1 MSFPGSTIKK
11 QLKVFLP
18 FTWRGALFLFLSCI
32 FLISG
37 ILRIDL
43 ALLLWGGAFLL
54 ISVYTLLGNHLTRV
68 IARNHFKKRP
78 GAYDIF
84 LPVKG
89 HFPGTVARAD
99 IRIELPA
106 FLLPGFVVYFSYI
119 LTWRN
124 HRSIRIEC
132 RLTGRTNS
140 RVIEFPAEKRGDYH
154 SDIALLIY
162 RDVLGFTRGSIPLN
176 VEERVRIFPD
186 SVPAA
191 DNIRRLEEG
200 GEATE
205 FVKRRRLSEER
216 LEVRKYYPGDD
227 PRRLN
232 WKVYAHLGELFL
244 RVGEETPPPES
255 RIFVI
260 LDSNQSGQATSEF
273 SADYLD
279 SIVEACTAL
288 MQVLLLRGINI
299 IFAAPGMSNPSVVSM
314 EKYHELLSLLSG
326 IWWNTKQK
334 SLQYPVNRNI
344 QAIIFSSPG
353 SPGLQS
359 IVESVKSRGWNLSL
373 IFKTFNPPPAAKK
386 ISRLKRSLFV
396 QEKSGNN
403 RKKIRN
409 FSGQL
414 EEAITAEITRYRGA
428 PWRLKNVHRL

>member
-1 MSFPGSTIKK
+1 M
-11 QLKVFLP
+11 
-18 FTWRGALFLFLSCI
+18 LFLFLACS

-54 ISVYTLLGNHLTRV
+54 ISVYTLLGNHLARV

-89 HFPGTVARAD
+89 LFPGTVARAD

-106 FLLPGFVVYFSYI
+106 FLLPGFIVYFSYI
-119 LTWRN
+119 LNWQN
-124 HRSIRIEC
+124 HRSIRIGC
-132 RLTGRTNS
+132 RLTGRKS
-140 RVIEFPAEKRGDYH
+140 SSAIEILAEKRGDYH

-176 VEERVRIFPD
+176 VEERVRVFPD
-186 SVPAA
+186 IVAAA
-191 DNIRRLEEG
+191 DNIRRFEEG

-232 WKVYAHLGELFL
+232 WKVYAHIGELFS

-255 RIFVI
+255 RILVI
-260 LDSNQSGQATSEF
+260 LDSNRPDLVISEF

-299 IFAAPGMSNPSVVSM
+299 IFTAPGLSNPSVSPW
-314 EKYHELLSLLSG
+314 K
-326 IWWNTKQK
+326 NTMNFF
-334 SLQYPVNRNI
+334 PC
-344 QAIIFSSPG
+344 FPG
-353 SPGLQS
+353 SGGIPS
-359 IVESVKSRGWNLSL
+359 SKSCS
-373 IFKTFNPPPAAKK
+373 
-386 ISRLKRSLFV
+386 
-396 QEKSGNN
+396 
-403 RKKIRN
+403 
-409 FSGQL
+409 
-414 EEAITAEITRYRGA
+414 TR
-428 PWRLKNVHRL
+428 

>member
-1 MSFPGSTIKK
+1 MSFPGSTTKK
-11 QLKVFLP
+11 LLKDILP
-18 FTWRGALFLFLSCI
+18 LTWRGTLFLFLSCS

-54 ISVYTLLGNHLTRV
+54 ISVYTLLGNHLTRI

-78 GAYDIF
+78 GAYDLF

-89 HFPGTVARAD
+89 LFPGTVARAD
-99 IRIELPA
+99 IRIELPP

-124 HRSIRIEC
+124 HRSIRVEC
-132 RLTGRTNS
+132 KLSGRKSS

-154 SDIALLIY
+154 SDIALLKVQ
-162 RDVLGFTRGSIPLN
+162 DVLGFTRGSIPLKA
-176 VEERVRIFPD
+176 EERVRVFPD
-186 SVPAA
+186 TVPAA
-191 DNIRRLEEG
+191 DNIRHLEEG

-255 RIFVI
+255 RILVI
-260 LDSNQSGQATSEF
+260 LDSNRSGRVTSEF

-299 IFAAPGMSNPSVVSM
+299 IFTAPGMSSPLVVSM

-326 IWWNTKQK
+326 IWWNTRQEN
-334 SLQYPVNRNI
+334 LQYPVNRNI

-353 SPGLQS
+353 SQALQS
-359 IVESVKSRGWNLSL
+359 IVESVKSRGWDLSL
-373 IFKTFNPPPAAKK
+373 IFKTFNPSTPEKK
-386 ISRLKRSLFV
+386 ASPLKRILFV

-403 RKKIRN
+403 REKIRN
-409 FSGQL
+409 FDSQL
-414 EEAITAEITRYRGA
+414 AEAISAEITKYRGY

>member
-1 MSFPGSTIKK
+1 MSFPGSTTKK
-11 QLKVFLP
+11 QLKDFLP
-18 FTWRGALFLFLSCI
+18 LTRRGTLFLFLSCA
-32 FLISG
+32 FLITG

-54 ISVYTLLGNHLTRV
+54 ISVYTFLGNHLTRV

-89 HFPGTVARAD
+89 LFPGTVARAD

-124 HRSIRIEC
+124 HRSIRVEC
-132 RLTGRTNS
+132 RLIGRKNS
-140 RVIEFPAEKRGDYH
+140 RVIEILAEKRGDYH

-186 SVPAA
+186 SVTAA

-232 WKVYAHLGELFL
+232 WKVYAHLGELFF
-244 RVGEETPPPES
+244 RVGEETQPPES
-255 RIFVI
+255 RILVI
-260 LDSNQSGQATSEF
+260 LDSNRPGGVTLEF

-299 IFAAPGMSNPSVVSM
+299 IFTAPGMSNPLVISM

-326 IWWNTKQK
+326 IWWNTKQER
-334 SLQYPVNRNI
+334 LQYPVNRNI

-353 SPGLQS
+353 SPALQS
-359 IVESVKSRGWNLSL
+359 IVESVKSRGWNLNL
-373 IFKTFNPPPAAKK
+373 MFKTFNPPPEAKK
-386 ISRLKRSLFV
+386 VSRLKRSLFI

-403 RKKIRN
+403 RKKISN
-409 FSGQL
+409 FSSQL

>member
-1 MSFPGSTIKK
+1 MSFPGSTTKK
-11 QLKVFLP
+11 QLKDFLP
-18 FTWRGALFLFLSCI
+18 LTWRGTLFLFLSCA
-32 FLISG
+32 FLITG

-54 ISVYTLLGNHLTRV
+54 ISVYTFLGNHLTRV

-89 HFPGTVARAD
+89 LFPGTVARAD

-124 HRSIRIEC
+124 HRSIRVEC
-132 RLTGRTNS
+132 RLIGRKNS
-140 RVIEFPAEKRGDYH
+140 RVIEILAEKRGDYH

-186 SVPAA
+186 SVTAA

-232 WKVYAHLGELFL
+232 WKVYAHLGELFF
-244 RVGEETPPPES
+244 RVGEETQPPES
-255 RIFVI
+255 RILVI
-260 LDSNQSGQATSEF
+260 LDSNRPGGVTLEF

-299 IFAAPGMSNPSVVSM
+299 IFTAPGMSNPIVISM

-326 IWWNTKQK
+326 IWWNTKQER
-334 SLQYPVNRNI
+334 LQYPVNRNI

-353 SPGLQS
+353 SPALQS
-359 IVESVKSRGWNLSL
+359 IVESVKSRGWNLNL
-373 IFKTFNPPPAAKK
+373 MFKTFNPPPEAKK
-386 ISRLKRSLFV
+386 VSRLKRSLFI

-403 RKKIRN
+403 RKKISN
-409 FSGQL
+409 FSSQL

>member
-1 MSFPGSTIKK
+1 MSFPGSNIKK
-11 QLKVFLP
+11 QLKDFLP
-18 FTWRGALFLFLSCI
+18 LTRRGTLFLFLSFG
-32 FLISG
+32 FLIWG

-54 ISVYTLLGNHLTRV
+54 ISVYALLGNHLARV

-78 GAYDIF
+78 GTYDIF

-89 HFPGTVARAD
+89 LFPGTTARAD

-106 FLLPGFVVYFSYI
+106 FLLPGFIVYFSYI

-124 HRSIRIEC
+124 HRSIRLEC
-132 RLTGRTNS
+132 RLTGRKSS
-140 RVIEFPAEKRGDYH
+140 RVIEFAAEKRGDYH

-162 RDVLGFTRGSIPLN
+162 WDVLGFTRGSIPLN
-176 VEERVRIFPD
+176 VEERVRVFPD

-191 DNIRRLEEG
+191 DKIRRLEEG
-200 GEATE
+200 GEAIE
-205 FVKRRRLSEER
+205 FAKRRLLSEER
-216 LEVRKYYPGDD
+216 MEVRKYYPGDD

-255 RIFVI
+255 RILVI
-260 LDSNQSGQATSEF
+260 LDSNRPDGTTFKF

-299 IFAAPGMSNPSVVSM
+299 IFTAPGMSSPSVVSM

-326 IWWNTKQK
+326 IWWNDRQERV
-334 SLQYPVNRNI
+334 QYPVKKNI

-353 SPGLQS
+353 SPALQS

-373 IFKTFNPPPAAKK
+373 IFKDFNPPPAAKQ
-386 ISRLKRSLFV
+386 ISCLKRSLFV
-396 QEKSGNN
+396 QEKSGSN
-403 RKKIRN
+403 RKMVGN
-409 FSGQL
+409 FSSQL
-414 EEAITAEITRYRGA
+414 EEAITAEIARYRGA